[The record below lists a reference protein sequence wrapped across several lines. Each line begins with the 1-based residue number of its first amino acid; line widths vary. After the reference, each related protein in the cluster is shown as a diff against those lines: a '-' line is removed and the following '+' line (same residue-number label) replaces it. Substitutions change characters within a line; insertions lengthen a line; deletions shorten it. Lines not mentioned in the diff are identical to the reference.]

1 MKLKPINLILGI
13 VIALLGMAGIA
24 LLARFLTGHQNL
36 THVALY
42 LFGAAVLVSFI
53 PLGASVVY
61 LLFEKVRRKDKK

>member
-1 MKLKPINLILGI
+1 
-13 VIALLGMAGIA
+13 MAGIA